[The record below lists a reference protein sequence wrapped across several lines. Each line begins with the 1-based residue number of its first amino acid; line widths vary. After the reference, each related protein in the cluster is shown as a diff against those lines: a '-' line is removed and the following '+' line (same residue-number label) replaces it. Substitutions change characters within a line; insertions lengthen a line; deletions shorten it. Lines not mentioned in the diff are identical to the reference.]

1 MTPLFQIILHVWYG
15 QIASVALIYFFNVSK
30 HLNNLLTRWN
40 EYVFRYQCETAE
52 HLKLIGDRC
61 IIGVSFVVLVLGATT
76 FVAYVYETD
85 GFSNS
90 VIDAHKIIPVL
101 TKNSIVARIFYGLF
115 NVFICFLWVLPT
127 ALVFTICCGLT
138 LNFRNVHRFL
148 TKKAK
153 GIAIVSDKELEKF
166 RFQHQKLCRLTKQTD
181 SVFALYNLIVFA
193 TSIPLLCLFIY
204 TFAFHAFD
212 GKYISMPILYS
223 KVEITS

>member
-1 MTPLFQIILHVWYG
+1 MTSLFQIILHVWYG
-15 QIASVALIYFFNVSK
+15 QIASVTLIYFFNVSK

-115 NVFICFLWVLPT
+115 NVFIYFLWVLPT
-127 ALVFTICCGLT
+127 TLAFTICCGLT

-212 GKYISMPILYS
+212 DKYISMHINIQ
-223 KVEITS
+223 K

>member
-1 MTPLFQIILHVWYG
+1 MTSLFQIILHVWYG
-15 QIASVALIYFFNVSK
+15 QIASVTLIYFFNVSK
-30 HLNNLLTRWN
+30 HLNNLLTKWN

-85 GFSNS
+85 RFSNS

-127 ALVFTICCGLT
+127 TLAFTICCGLT

-148 TKKAK
+148 TK
-153 GIAIVSDKELEKF
+153 EKP
-166 RFQHQKLCRLTKQTD
+166 R
-181 SVFALYNLIVFA
+181 
-193 TSIPLLCLFIY
+193 
-204 TFAFHAFD
+204 
-212 GKYISMPILYS
+212 G
-223 KVEITS
+223 